1 MADLYRYKVIE
12 VIRVVDG
19 DTLDLRLSL
28 GFGLTAAF
36 RFRLAGVDAA
46 EIFGA
51 KAEPRGREAVRFVTD
66 WLAERADQ
74 LTVRTYKGNR
84 STVGIGDGAFGRWL
98 ADMLGPGDEE
108 LSDALVE
115 YGAAIR
121 SKG

>member
-1 MADLYRYKVIE
+1 MVPYLYRVTE

-19 DTLDLRLSL
+19 DTIDLRLSL

-46 EIFGA
+46 EIFGS
-51 KAEPRGREAVRFVTD
+51 KAEPRGQEAAQFVTD

-74 LTVRTYKGNR
+74 LTVRTYKGNH

-98 ADMLGPGDEE
+98 ADVLGPADEE
-108 LSDALVE
+108 LADALVE
-115 YGAAIR
+115 FGLATR
-121 SKG
+121 TV